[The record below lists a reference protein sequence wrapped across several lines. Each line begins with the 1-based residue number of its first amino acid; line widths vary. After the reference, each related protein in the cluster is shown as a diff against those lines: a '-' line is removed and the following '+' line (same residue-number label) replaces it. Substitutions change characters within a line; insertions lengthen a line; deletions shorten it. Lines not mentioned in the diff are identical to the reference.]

1 MRHKRGLSLLLA
13 LCMLT
18 ALTAAPVSAA
28 YKDTA
33 DHWAKSYIDDVSA
46 QGVFKGYEDNTFRP
60 YNNLTAAEA
69 LVLCGR
75 VCGVS
80 SANALSIRTRWES
93 TLNSVLGTSYDWA
106 RTELS
111 VCLET
116 GVLTVEEL
124 RALHSAAALGKE
136 MAKEDL
142 AMYLVRAMGL
152 TELASGLSGYSLD
165 FNDLSSI
172 SESRRPYVYI
182 LKLYEIVEGD
192 KQNNFS
198 PKLAVN
204 RGVVATMLSRVLA
217 FMRANNVTVELPEY
231 TAYSWTA
238 GSIAAVTPGDKGA
251 VVLSLQSDLS
261 GLKSVTVP
269 TGASVYRYNMLS
281 GTSALQP
288 GLYARVAQDSAGTA
302 TSVRLFG
309 GLQTLSGTVNAFTR
323 ESVTITAGGQTRTL
337 PITRLTEVQAGKKTG
352 DRSVIDLDGSYVT
365 ADCTLDASGG
375 LLTLRLGGGSYLEE
389 GILSGVETSGSA
401 ATLAVTGYDG
411 VTRRIPLSPGTVV
424 TVNNLT
430 GAVSKSYIGSFVS
443 LRIANDTGAV
453 LSAAFDTATRYV
465 QGGVSSIL
473 LSKTPNLMGI
483 TDFVT
488 GRSAS
493 YTVSPGASITYA
505 GAKAAIKDVKVNW
518 FVTARLDSTGALAE
532 IIANPGS
539 AVTEGELTNITY
551 GTTVVLEVTD
561 AGGVKSTFDLDVA
574 KLPTFKRDDKSSSLD
589 KLRVGDTV
597 RVTVRFNAVTLVESS
612 TREANLK
619 GTITRIVQEGTGSTL
634 EVELEDGT
642 TATYAVTS
650 GVSITSGGK
659 AVAVSALKVGYRL
672 SMLVSGEQLI
682 SIEVDS
688 AASAADRI
696 AGTVLFVN
704 TTERTILLQ
713 TAEGEIVTIATGANT
728 QLITVTGGTF
738 TLRTLAGEAGKAE
751 IEAYGQYD
759 GLEFKASLVLKK

>member
-18 ALTAAPVSAA
+18 TLTAAPVSAA

-152 TELASGLSGYSLD
+152 TELASGLSDYSLD

-198 PKLAVN
+198 PRLAVN

-269 TGASVYRYNMLS
+269 AGASVYRYNMLS

-389 GILSGVETSGSA
+389 GILSGVETSGSVT
-401 ATLAVTGYDG
+401 TLAVTGYDG

-430 GAVSKSYIGSFVS
+430 GAVSKSYVGSFVS

-483 TDFVT
+483 TDLVT

-561 AGGVKSTFDLDVA
+561 ADGVKSTFDLDVA

>member
-152 TELASGLSGYSLD
+152 TELASGLSDYSLD

-198 PKLAVN
+198 PRLAVN

-269 TGASVYRYNMLS
+269 AGASVYRYNMLS

-430 GAVSKSYIGSFVS
+430 GAVSKSYVGSFVS

-561 AGGVKSTFDLDVA
+561 ADGVKSTFDLDVA

-704 TTERTILLQ
+704 TTEKTILLQ

>member
-1 MRHKRGLSLLLA
+1 MRHRRGLSFLLA

-18 ALTAAPVSAA
+18 ALAAAPVSAA

-93 TLNSVLGTSYDWA
+93 TLNSVLGASYDWA

-152 TELASGLSGYSLD
+152 TELASGLSDYSLD

-269 TGASVYRYNMLS
+269 AGASVYRYNMLS

-288 GLYARVAQDSAGTA
+288 GLYARVAQDGAGTA

-323 ESVTITAGGQTRTL
+323 ESVTITAGGQARTL

-430 GAVSKSYIGSFVS
+430 GAVSKSYVGSFVS

-483 TDFVT
+483 TDLVT

-561 AGGVKSTFDLDVA
+561 ADGVKSTFDLDVA

-589 KLRVGDTV
+589 KLRVGDAV

>member
-561 AGGVKSTFDLDVA
+561 ADGVKSTFDLDVA

>member
-1 MRHKRGLSLLLA
+1 MRHKRGLSFLLA

-18 ALTAAPVSAA
+18 ALFAAPVLAA

-46 QGVFKGYEDNTFRP
+46 KGVFKGYEDNTFRP

-80 SANALSIRTRWES
+80 SANALSIKARWES
-93 TLNSVLGTSYDWA
+93 TLDSVLGASYDWA
-106 RTELS
+106 RSELA

-124 RALHSAAALGKE
+124 RTLHSSAALGKE

-152 TELASGLSGYSLD
+152 TELASGLSDYSLD
-165 FNDLSSI
+165 FHDLSSI

-198 PKLAVN
+198 PRLAVN

-217 FMRANNVTVELPEY
+217 FMRANNVTIELPEY

-238 GSIAAVTPGDKGA
+238 GNVAAVTPGDKGS

-261 GLKSVTVP
+261 GLKNVAIP
-269 TGASVYRYNMLS
+269 ANASVYRYNMLS

-288 GLYARVAQDSAGTA
+288 GLYARVALDSAGAA

-323 ESVTITAGGQTRTL
+323 ESVTVSTGGQTRTL
-337 PITRLTEVQAGKKTG
+337 PITRLTEVQAGKKMG

-375 LLTLRLGGGSYLEE
+375 LLALRLGGGSYLEE
-389 GILSGVETSGSA
+389 GLLSGVDTSGNVT
-401 ATLAVTGYDG
+401 TLAVTGYDG

-430 GAVSKSYIGSFVS
+430 GTVSKSYVGSYVS
-443 LRIANDTGAV
+443 LRISNDTGSV

-483 TDFVT
+483 TDLST

-505 GAKAAIKDVKVNW
+505 GEKATIKDVKVNW

-532 IIANPGS
+532 IVGNPGS

-561 AGGVKSTFDLDVA
+561 ADGVKSTFDLDVA
-574 KLPTFKRDDKSSSLD
+574 KLPSFKRDDKTSSLD
-589 KLRVGDTV
+589 KLRVGDAV

-634 EVELEDGT
+634 EIELEDGT

-650 GVSITSGGK
+650 GVSITSNGK

-672 SMLVSGEQLI
+672 SMLVSGEQLV
-682 SIEVDS
+682 SIEVDETTS
-688 AASAADRI
+688 ATDRI

-704 TTERTILLQ
+704 TTEKTILLQ
-713 TAEGEIVTIATGANT
+713 TSSGEIVTVGTDANT

-751 IEAYGQYD
+751 IEAYGQYN

>member
-106 RTELS
+106 RTEFS

-152 TELASGLSGYSLD
+152 TELASGLSDYSLD

-561 AGGVKSTFDLDVA
+561 ADGVKSTFDLDVA

-713 TAEGEIVTIATGANT
+713 TAEGEIVTIATGAST

>member
-551 GTTVVLEVTD
+551 GTTVVLEVPD

>member
-1 MRHKRGLSLLLA
+1 
-13 LCMLT
+13 MLT